1 MKIAID
7 LGGTNMR
14 VGLTDGATVVDTV
27 IEPCPAQ
34 EPEEVVLAQL
44 KRQISQLMRPEV
56 TGIGVGVPSVVDCQ
70 QGIVY
75 NVANIPS
82 WQEVHLKE
90 SLESDFSVPVAVN
103 NDANCFALGAWRY
116 GEGKGTQNMVGLT
129 IGTGIG
135 AGIIIDG
142 KLYNGVNTGAGEI
155 GSLPYLDAD
164 YEIYCRSRFFSKLH
178 GDTGANFAKLALA
191 GDKEALAVWQEFGTH
206 VGNLMKAVLFT
217 YAPEAIIIGGGIYWT
232 GTSFFAA
239 GCIIT
244 VPAAYIFISDV
255 IMKFSLKDMTT
266 YTLATETMK
275 AMNGDVL
282 MRSIGITLLGV
293 FMTAV
298 GIIIR
303 RRSGKGESGQ

>member
-90 SLESDFSVPVAVN
+90 ILENDFSVPVAVN

-142 KLYNGVNTGAGEI
+142 KLYNGVNTGA
-155 GSLPYLDAD
+155 
-164 YEIYCRSRFFSKLH
+164 
-178 GDTGANFAKLALA
+178 NFAKLALA
-191 GDKEALAVWQEFGTH
+191 GDKEALAVWQEFGKH

-217 YAPEAIIIGGGIYWT
+217 YAPEAIIIGGGIANA
-232 GTSFFAA
+232 FALYEA
-239 GCIIT
+239 PMRQQLST
-244 VPAAYIFISDV
+244 FPYPENVAATRIQPS
-255 IMKFSLKDMTT
+255 
-266 YTLATETMK
+266 TLPNA
-275 AMNGDVL
+275 AMLGA
-282 MRSIGITLLGV
+282 SILH
-293 FMTAV
+293 
-298 GIIIR
+298 
-303 RRSGKGESGQ
+303 